1 MDSNKKMKKKRK
13 PEVVKME
20 QESEADAKRTKVDF
34 IEINLLD
41 RLHGKDPL
49 PLFRDLDQILQ
60 VGWSS

>member
-13 PEVVKME
+13 PVVVKME

-49 PLFRDLDQILQ
+49 SLFRDLDQILQ